1 MDTPLLSKMV
11 KELILENDAVTLP
24 GIGTFVAELV
34 GASFS
39 DKGYT
44 INPPYRRLSFTQR
57 EGADTLLVDI
67 YASSNNVPYESALQ
81 ILTEFLS
88 TLKTELMAKKSVQF
102 PGLGRLRATRENNF
116 FFIAD
121 EDLDIYPDGF
131 GLEPISLKTHEETE
145 EEVSAAVAGLAAMLD
160 EKEMPDQ
167 VGHDEKVV
175 GHDGEKVGHD
185 EKVVTPE
192 EKPAEAVV
200 EPVEEK
206 KAQEQPVAVTKE
218 DIQAMVAEQVKQM
231 MAGEEIP
238 RTSRGMTG
246 KEAKA
251 KKPMPKGLKIT
262 LRILLILAILAA
274 LLLGAFFLAA
284 HFAPDWLDTLLYSP
298 EELEILRA

>member
-1 MDTPLLSKMV
+1 MDTPLLAKMV
-11 KELILENDAVTLP
+11 RELILENDAVTLP

-57 EGADTLLVDI
+57 EGADTLLADI

-81 ILTEFLS
+81 ILTEFLG
-88 TLKTELMAKKSVQF
+88 TLKTELMTKKSVQF

-131 GLEPISLKTHEETE
+131 GLEPISLKTHEETPE
-145 EEVSAAVAGLAAMLD
+145 QVSAAVAGLASILD
-160 EKEMPDQ
+160 GKAEEAEEAVAEPVEGQ
-167 VGHDEKVV
+167 EA
-175 GHDGEKVGHD
+175 
-185 EKVVTPE
+185 E
-192 EKPAEAVV
+192 EKPAA
-200 EPVEEK
+200 
-206 KAQEQPVAVTKE
+206 AVTRE

-231 MAGEEIP
+231 MAGEQIP
-238 RTSRGMTG
+238 GTSPAVTEKAAKQRKPMSRGW
-246 KEAKA
+246 KR
-251 KKPMPKGLKIT
+251 T
-262 LRILLILAILAA
+262 LRILLILAVLAA
-274 LLLGAFFLAA
+274 LFFGAFFLAA
-284 HFAPDWLDTLLYSP
+284 HFAPDWLDTILYSA

>member
-1 MDTPLLSKMV
+1 MDTPLLAKMV
-11 KELILENDAVTLP
+11 RELILETDAVTLP

-57 EGADTLLVDI
+57 EGADTLLADI
-67 YASSNNVPYESALQ
+67 YAASNNVPYESALQ
-81 ILTEFLS
+81 ILTEFLG
-88 TLKTELMAKKSVQF
+88 TLKAELMTKKSVQF

-145 EEVSAAVAGLAAMLD
+145 EEVSAAVAGLASIL
-160 EKEMPDQ
+160 
-167 VGHDEKVV
+167 
-175 GHDGEKVGHD
+175 DGEDSTDKPLNEETARE
-185 EKVVTPE
+185 EKTEEPEQAAAEPVEGQKEE
-192 EKPAEAVV
+192 EKPAA
-200 EPVEEK
+200 
-206 KAQEQPVAVTKE
+206 AVTRE
-218 DIQAMVAEQVKQM
+218 DIQAMVAEQVKQIM
-231 MAGEEIP
+231 V
-238 RTSRGMTG
+238 
-246 KEAKA
+246 AKQR
-251 KKPMPKGLKIT
+251 KPMARGWKRT

-274 LLLGAFFLAA
+274 LFFGGFFLAA
-284 HFAPDWLDTLLYSP
+284 HFSPDWLDTILYST

>member
-1 MDTPLLSKMV
+1 MDTPLLAKMV

-57 EGADTLLVDI
+57 EGSDTLLADI
-67 YASSNNVPYESALQ
+67 YASSNDIPYESAVQ

-88 TLKTELMAKKSVQF
+88 ELKAELMAKKSIQF

-160 EKEMPDQ
+160 GEKMPDQ
-167 VGHDEKVV
+167 VGHDGKAV
-175 GHDGEKVGHD
+175 GQDGE
-185 EKVVTPE
+185 E
-192 EKPAEAVV
+192 EDACHSEHAEESAS
-200 EPVEEK
+200 PN
-206 KAQEQPVAVTKE
+206 QPIAVTRE
-218 DIQAMVAEQVKQM
+218 DIQAMVAEQVKQ
-231 MAGEEIP
+231 EI
-238 RTSRGMTG
+238 SRQARNDSQQAQNDR
-246 KEAKA
+246 KAKA
-251 KKPMPKGLKIT
+251 RKPMPKGLKRT
-262 LRILLILAILAA
+262 LWILLILVILAA
-274 LLLGAFFLAA
+274 LFFGAFFLAA
-284 HFAPDWLDTLLYSP
+284 HFAPDWLDTLLYTP

>member
-1 MDTPLLSKMV
+1 MDTPLLSTMV

-57 EGADTLLVDI
+57 EGSDTLLADI
-67 YASSNNVPYESALQ
+67 YASSNDVPYESALQ
-81 ILTEFLS
+81 ILTEFLG
-88 TLKTELMAKKSVQF
+88 TLKAELMSKKSVQF

-145 EEVSAAVAGLAAMLD
+145 EEVSAAVAGLAAMLE
-160 EKEMPDQ
+160 EKNYPDKPGNDGKE
-167 VGHDEKVV
+167 VGHDEKKAVKEGPV
-175 GHDGEKVGHD
+175 
-185 EKVVTPE
+185 E
-192 EKPAEAVV
+192 EVA
-200 EPVEEK
+200 EPVEEE
-206 KAQEQPVAVTKE
+206 KAPEQPVAVTKE

-231 MAGEEIP
+231 MAGEQIP

-246 KEAKA
+246 KATKQR
-251 KKPMPKGLKIT
+251 KPMSKGLKAT
-262 LRILLILAILAA
+262 LRVLLILVILAA
-274 LLLGAFFLAA
+274 LFFGAFFLAA
-284 HFAPDWLDTLLYSP
+284 HFAPDWLDTLLYNA

>member
-57 EGADTLLVDI
+57 EGSDTLLADI
-67 YASSNNVPYESALQ
+67 YASSNDVPYESALQ
-81 ILTEFLS
+81 ILTEFLAS
-88 TLKTELMAKKSVQF
+88 LKAELMAKKSVQF

-160 EKEMPDQ
+160 ERDYPDKPGNDGKESCHSEQSEESVSPEQPVQEKAPDQ
-167 VGHDEKVV
+167 
-175 GHDGEKVGHD
+175 
-185 EKVVTPE
+185 
-192 EKPAEAVV
+192 
-200 EPVEEK
+200 
-206 KAQEQPVAVTKE
+206 QVAVTKE

-231 MAGEEIP
+231 MAGEEI
-238 RTSRGMTG
+238 SRQARNDNDQARND
-246 KEAKA
+246 KKAAKVR
-251 KKPMPKGLKIT
+251 KPMPMGIKVALWV
-262 LRILLILAILAA
+262 LLLLVILAA

-284 HFAPDWLDTLLYSP
+284 HFAPDWLDTLLYNA
-298 EELEILRA
+298 EELEILRS

>member
-1 MDTPLLSKMV
+1 MDTPLLAKMV
-11 KELILENDAVTLP
+11 RELILENDAVTLP

-57 EGADTLLVDI
+57 EGADTLLADI

-81 ILTEFLS
+81 ILTEFLG
-88 TLKTELMAKKSVQF
+88 TLKTELMTKKSVQF

-131 GLEPISLKTHEETE
+131 GLEPISLKTHEETPE
-145 EEVSAAVAGLAAMLD
+145 QVSAAVAGLASILE
-160 EKEMPDQ
+160 EKAEEAEEAVAEPVEGQ
-167 VGHDEKVV
+167 EA
-175 GHDGEKVGHD
+175 
-185 EKVVTPE
+185 E
-192 EKPAEAVV
+192 EKPAA
-200 EPVEEK
+200 
-206 KAQEQPVAVTKE
+206 AVTRE

-231 MAGEEIP
+231 MAGEQIP
-238 RTSRGMTG
+238 GTSPAVTEKAAKQRKTMSRGW
-246 KEAKA
+246 KR
-251 KKPMPKGLKIT
+251 T
-262 LRILLILAILAA
+262 LRILLILAVLAA
-274 LLLGAFFLAA
+274 PFFGAFFLAA
-284 HFAPDWLDTLLYSP
+284 HFAPDWLDTILYSA

>member
-81 ILTEFLS
+81 ILSEFLAS
-88 TLKTELMAKKSVQF
+88 LKAELMSKKSVQF

-160 EKEMPDQ
+160 KKEMPDQ
-167 VGHDEKVV
+167 VGHDGKVV
-175 GHDGEKVGHD
+175 GHDEKGQTGHD
-185 EKVVTPE
+185 GKEVATE
-192 EKPAEAVV
+192 EKAEEPA

-231 MAGEEIP
+231 MV
-238 RTSRGMTG
+238 
-246 KEAKA
+246 
-251 KKPMPKGLKIT
+251 KKPMRKGLKWT
-262 LRILLILAILAA
+262 LRVLLILVILAA

-284 HFAPDWLDTLLYSP
+284 HFAPDWLDTLLYTP